1 MKESYTLDTSAIMS
15 YFLGEV
21 GKDEVSRILSRA
33 QKREIM
39 VYVSFM
45 SYMETLYRTWKLS
58 DEDTGR
64 KAYIMLRN
72 LPVKEVTQDED
83 LLLKAAAI
91 KATNPLSVAD
101 AWIVATAQKTG
112 TTLVHKD
119 PEMDIIKGI
128 KLKKLS

>member
-1 MKESYTLDTSAIMS
+1 MKESYTLDTSAIMA
-15 YFLGEV
+15 YFLGEK
-21 GKDEVSRILSRA
+21 GKDEVSRILSLA
-33 QKREIM
+33 QKHEVT

-83 LLLKAAAI
+83 LLLRAAVI
-91 KATNPLSVAD
+91 KATNSISVAD
-101 AWIVATAQKTG
+101 AWIAATAQKTE

-119 PEMDIIKGI
+119 PEMDKLKKI